1 VKPFDS
7 TFYRSSCT
15 LVGCV
20 HLLPLPGSAGFQ
32 GEVKPILER
41 AAEEAR
47 VLADAGFDAVLVE
60 NTHDA
65 PYLLGRIDP
74 ETTATLALAAAAV
87 RAAAPTRLPVGVQA
101 LAAANREALGVA
113 LAAGLD
119 FVRVENF
126 AFAHVADEG
135 LMARASA
142 PELVR
147 VRAHLKAE
155 RVLVLADVKKKH
167 ASHAITHDLSLG
179 EAVRGAEFCRA
190 DAVVVTGEATG
201 RETDAEDVREAQG
214 ASALPVFVG
223 SGVTVA
229 NVARYLPHARGL
241 IVGSALKE
249 DGDWRKPVDP
259 ARARALRT
267 ALDAAMRG

>member
-1 VKPFDS
+1 LDAFES
-7 TFYRSSCT
+7 TFYRSSCS

-20 HLLPLPGSAGFQ
+20 HLLPLPGSAGFR
-32 GEVKPILER
+32 GDLSAIVRR
-41 AAEEAR
+41 ATEEAR
-47 VLADAGFDAVLVE
+47 ILAGEGFDALLVE

-65 PYLLGRIDP
+65 PYLLGRIEP
-74 ETTATLALAAAAV
+74 ETVAALAVAASAV
-87 RAAAPTRLPVGVQA
+87 RAAVERLPVGVQA

-113 LAAGLD
+113 VAAGLD

-147 VRAHLKAE
+147 TRAHLGAE

-167 ASHAITHDLSLG
+167 ASHAITQDLTLT

-201 RETDAEDVREAQG
+201 RETAPEDVREARA

-223 SGVTVA
+223 SGVTVE
-229 NVARYLPHARGL
+229 NVARYVPHARAL
-241 IVGSALKE
+241 IVGSSLKE
-249 DGDWRKPVDP
+249 EGDWRRALDP
-259 ARARALRT
+259 GRCRALRR
-267 ALDAAMRG
+267 ALDEAMRA

>member
-1 VKPFDS
+1 MTPFDS
-7 TFYRSSCT
+7 AFYRSSCA

-20 HLLPLPGSAGFQ
+20 HLLPLPGAAGFQ
-32 GEVKPILER
+32 GDVKGILAR
-41 AAEEAR
+41 AREEAR
-47 VLADAGFDAVLVE
+47 ILVSEGFDGLIVE
-60 NTHDA
+60 NTFDA
-65 PYLLGRIDP
+65 PYLLGRVEP
-74 ETTATLALAAAAV
+74 ETVAALTLAAAAV
-87 RAAAPTRLPVGVQA
+87 RAEVGRLPVGVQC

-113 LAAGLD
+113 VAAGLD

-147 VRAHLKAE
+147 TRAHLRAE

-167 ASHAITHDLSLG
+167 ASHAITGDLTLA
-179 EAVRGAEFCRA
+179 EAVRGARFCGA

-201 RETDAEDVREAQG
+201 RETDPGHVSEARG

-223 SGVTVA
+223 SGVTPE
-229 NVARYLPHARGL
+229 NVGKYVPFSRGL

-249 DGDWRKPVDP
+249 ESDWRREVVVERC
-259 ARARALRT
+259 RAMRRAV
-267 ALDAAMRG
+267 DAAMKA

>member
-1 VKPFDS
+1 MNPFES

-20 HLLPLPGSAGFQ
+20 HLLPLPGSAGFA
-32 GEVKPILER
+32 GDVKAVYQR
-41 AAEEAR
+41 AVEEAR
-47 VLADAGFDAVLVE
+47 VLVGEGFDALLVE

-65 PYLLGRIDP
+65 PYLLGRVDP
-74 ETTATLALAAAAV
+74 ETVAALTLAAHAV
-87 RAAAPTRLPVGVQA
+87 RSAVERVPVGVQA

-113 LAAGLD
+113 VAAGLD

-147 VRAHLKAE
+147 VRASLKAE

-167 ASHAITHDLSLG
+167 ASHAITQDLTLA

-190 DAVVVTGEATG
+190 DSVVVTGEATG
-201 RETDAEDVREAQG
+201 RPTDAQDVQEASE

-223 SGVTVA
+223 SGVTVE
-229 NVARYLPHARGL
+229 NVARYVPFARGL
-241 IVGSALKE
+241 IVGSALKQ
-249 DGDWRKPVDP
+249 DGDWRRPVEP
-259 ARARALRT
+259 ARCRALRA
-267 ALDAAMRG
+267 ALDAAVRA